1 MDPKLI
7 YDVGMC
13 EGNDTA
19 FYLHLGYNVIAIEPD
34 PEMVETAKKRFA
46 LEIANGRLTIIPEA
60 ISEIDG
66 PQDFYIYENRLGNSS
81 LVNRGLKIAK
91 KTVVPT
97 TKFAPILTRYGVP
110 FYLKV
115 DIEGGEA
122 VVLRDLS
129 RNDLPQYISVEMW
142 GIDSICLLHALGYRK
157 FKVVDQPK
165 LENTSFK
172 DWTFNHSS
180 GPFDEDVPG
189 EWAPLDGI
197 FLQWLK
203 LLAHEPSVFPDGVWY
218 DLHASL

>member
-1 MDPKLI
+1 MNSKLI

-46 LEIANGRLTIIPEA
+46 SEIVNGRLTIIPEA
-60 ISEIDG
+60 ISEIEG
-66 PQDFYIYENRLGNSS
+66 PQDFYIYENRPGNAS
-81 LVNRGLKIAK
+81 LIQHGLKLAK
-91 KTVVPT
+91 TIVVPT

-122 VVLRDLS
+122 AVLRDLS

-165 LENTSFK
+165 LENTTFK
-172 DWTFNHSS
+172 GWTFKHSS
-180 GPFDEDVPG
+180 GPFGEDISGDWV
-189 EWAPLDGI
+189 PLDGI

-203 LLAHEPSVFPDGVWY
+203 YLAHEPSTFVDARWH